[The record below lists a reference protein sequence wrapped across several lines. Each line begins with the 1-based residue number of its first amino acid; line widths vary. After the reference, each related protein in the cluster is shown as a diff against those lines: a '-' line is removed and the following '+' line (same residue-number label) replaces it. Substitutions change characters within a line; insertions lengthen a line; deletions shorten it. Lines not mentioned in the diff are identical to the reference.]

1 MQNTTGRLLLITA
14 ISILAK
20 GELANETVNYD
31 TKAKTYVM
39 KQSPRGVLWNSVLRN
54 FTKFTGKYLAW
65 PATLLKKRLLH
76 RRSPVSF
83 VKFLRTLFLTEHLW
97 WLHLYV
103 PIWARSVSYL
113 KRAVVVKLEQGFRSS
128 RSEIILKTGA
138 LKNFGK
144 TSLLDTLFDKVAIL
158 KTIKKKLQYRCF
170 PVGFA
175 KLLRTPFFYGTD
187 SVAASDV

>member
-54 FTKFTGKYLAW
+54 FRKFTGKYLGL
-65 PATLLKKRLLH
+65 PATLLKKRLWH
-76 RRSPVSF
+76 RRFPVNF

-97 WLHLYV
+97 WLLLYV
-103 PIWARSVSYL
+103 TIWARSVFEQVSEA
-113 KRAVVVKLEQGFRSS
+113 AVHRFSS
-128 RSEIILKTGA
+128 KQVFSNISEKHLCWRHFLI
-138 LKNFGK
+138 
-144 TSLLDTLFDKVAIL
+144 
-158 KTIKKKLQYRCF
+158 KLQS
-170 PVGFA
+170 
-175 KLLRTPFFYGTD
+175 LRLY
-187 SVAASDV
+187 

>member
-20 GELANETVNYD
+20 EELANETVNYD

-54 FTKFTGKYLAW
+54 FTKFRGKYLAW
-65 PATLLKKRLLH
+65 PAILLKKRLLH

-97 WLHLYV
+97 WLLLYV
-103 PIWARSVSYL
+103 PIWARSVSCL
-113 KRAVVVKLEQGFRSS
+113 KRAALVKCEQVSEGVVHRFSS
-128 RSEIILKTGA
+128 KQVFLKISEKDLCCRPFLIMLKSWR
-138 LKNFGK
+138 L
-144 TSLLDTLFDKVAIL
+144 
-158 KTIKKKLQYRCF
+158 Y
-170 PVGFA
+170 
-175 KLLRTPFFYGTD
+175 
-187 SVAASDV
+187 

>member
-1 MQNTTGRLLLITA
+1 MQNTNGRLLLITA

-39 KQSPRGVLWNSVLRN
+39 KQSPKGVIREIV
-54 FTKFTGKYLAW
+54 
-65 PATLLKKRLLH
+65 KKRLLH

-97 WLHLYV
+97 WLLLYV

-113 KRAVVVKLEQGFRSS
+113 KRAVVVKLGKGFRCS

-175 KLLRTPFFYGTD
+175 KFLRTPFFYGTD